1 MNGIKSYVFSVCIL
15 CVMGCVC
22 TFLMSGHSVSKPVTA
37 LLSLIILIT
46 LLQPIISDNSYMLTH
61 EYLKL
66 FDNTRDYTVNE
77 EIYEQI
83 MKTETETQIRTDVAR
98 IVERCS
104 ENKYEIMID
113 MDISK
118 DRCIDI
124 KRITVVLYSESIP
137 EQLVDEL
144 KQYHTLCNAVT
155 AKELKYEDE

>member
-1 MNGIKSYVFSVCIL
+1 
-15 CVMGCVC
+15 
-22 TFLMSGHSVSKPVTA
+22 
-37 LLSLIILIT
+37 
-46 LLQPIISDNSYMLTH
+46 
-61 EYLKL
+61 
-66 FDNTRDYTVNE
+66 
-77 EIYEQI
+77 

-104 ENKYEIMID
+104 ENNYEIMID

-124 KRITVVLYSESIP
+124 KRITVVLYAESIP